1 MKVGILCLVIS
12 FFLYYKIELKKIR
25 FFDINSEY
33 LVNIL
38 VLIFIFYVWFDY
50 HPRLRY
56 GGYLICLILGS
67 TIIIPLIH
75 NFFKL
80 REKNLNLLK
89 VFCILI
95 FIGKIIFSI
104 NYIYKYKDNFEN
116 FPFYN
121 VSKPTFKVKNY
132 NDNFSINYSL
142 STYCVIHQVFVLKDQ
157 MNGLETSKS
166 IIIMDT
172 TSFLGTINEIKKNY
186 K

>member
-1 MKVGILCLVIS
+1 MVFCVYDK
-12 FFLYYKIELKKIR
+12 FFLYYKIELKIR

-38 VLIFIFYVWFDY
+38 VLIFIFYVWFNY

-56 GGYLICLILGS
+56 GGYLICFILGS

-75 NFFKL
+75 IFFKYKD
-80 REKNLNLLK
+80 KNLNILK
-89 VFCILI
+89 IFCILV

-142 STYCVIHQVFVLKDQ
+142 STYCGNTPSLCAQRSDEWIGNIEVY
-157 MNGLETSKS
+157 
-166 IIIMDT
+166 
-172 TSFLGTINEIKKNY
+172 NY
-186 K
+186 YGYNFISRNYQ